1 MPEYD
6 ILIKNGS
13 IVDGTGVAAYEGAV
27 AIKGDRIV
35 SVLSGKDASCDA
47 VNVFDASGLSVTPGF
62 IDVHNHGDLSIL
74 YYPEAEG
81 FVRQGI
87 TTFVASNCGT
97 SPGPYG
103 EYIGQPLP
111 STGTWFQ
118 YDIYSELAPYTFYP
132 EVMIKR
138 NVFNERHEEIHGWV
152 VDWHTMGGFFKRVE
166 KEGLSPNYVPLVG
179 HSSIRTLEMGPDSK
193 RKATRPEIE
202 AMTVQVRSAM
212 EDGCRGLS
220 VGRDYEPAVYAD
232 LEELVACAKA
242 ASDYGGIYA
251 CHCLTTGLRKA
262 RGKGETCQSR
272 AQRAT
277 LGRLE
282 AIEIGRRCNIPV
294 QISHMWW
301 SCGSDAKT
309 EDEARECLD
318 LIDGARKDGV
328 DVSFDVCPPRPGLF
342 TSPWLVGLLLPWL
355 KMSGS
360 PESFA
365 KAVEM
370 RDFRDEIKS
379 TVLSGKWYRLNPN
392 ISPDWAAS
400 FRIISCKNECFINKT
415 LSQVAESL
423 GMESLD
429 ALMEV
434 LAADPYTKVEY
445 ESASNSC
452 KLLFYSHP
460 EAMFGVDTFALDDKW
475 ECRRPP
481 WYLPNENSFGGFPH
495 YFRYVVRETKT
506 LNFEEAVRKVT
517 SLPAKKFK
525 IKDRG
530 VLRPGYFADVVIIDA
545 DRIAEKGTQLTPRQY
560 PDGVEH
566 VIINGVPV
574 VSNNRHNGE
583 RPGKILYRE

>member
-1 MPEYD
+1 MAECD

-13 IVDGTGVAAYEGAV
+13 IVDGTGLDAYEGTI

-35 SVLSGKDASCDA
+35 SVLSSKDTSFDA
-47 VNVFDASGLSVTPGF
+47 ATVIDASGFAVTPGF

-74 YYPEAEG
+74 YYPKAEG

-132 EVMIKR
+132 EVLIR
-138 NVFNERHEEIHGWV
+138 RDTFNERHEEIYGWV
-152 VDWHTMGGFFKRVE
+152 VDWHTMGEFFKRVE
-166 KEGLSPNYVPLVG
+166 KEGLSPNYLPLVG
-179 HSSIRTLEMGPDSK
+179 HSSIRTLVMGSDSK

-202 AMTVQVRSAM
+202 AMTVHVRSAM

-232 LEELVACAKA
+232 LEELIACAKT
-242 ASDYGGIYA
+242 ASDYDGIYA

-262 RGKGETCQSR
+262 RGRGETYQSR
-272 AQRAT
+272 AQQAK

-282 AIEIGRRCNIPV
+282 AIKIGRRCNIPI

-301 SCGSDAKT
+301 SCGSDTKT
-309 EDEARECLD
+309 ENEAKECLNM
-318 LIDGARKDGV
+318 IDEARKDGV

-360 PESFA
+360 PENFA
-365 KAVEM
+365 EAIMMEE
-370 RDFRDEIKS
+370 FREEIQNIIS
-379 TVLSGKWYRLNPN
+379 SGFWYRLNPN
-392 ISPDWAAS
+392 INPNWAAS
-400 FRIISCKNECFINKT
+400 LNIVGCKDERFINKT

-423 GMESLD
+423 GMERLD

-445 ESASNSC
+445 VSESNSC
-452 KLLFYSHP
+452 KLLFYRHP
-460 EAMFGVDTFALDDKW
+460 EAMIGVDTFALDDKW
-475 ECRRPP
+475 ECRNPP
-481 WYLPNENSFGGFPH
+481 WYLPNENSYGGFPH
-495 YFRYVVRETKT
+495 YFRYAVRETKT
-506 LNFEEAVRKVT
+506 LSFEEAVHKVT

-530 VLRPGYFADVVIIDA
+530 VLRSGSFADVVIIDV
-545 DRIAEKGTQLTPRQY
+545 DRVAEKGNQLTPRRY
-560 PDGVEH
+560 PVGVEY
-566 VIINGVPV
+566 VIVNGVPV
-574 VSNNRHNGE
+574 VSNNRHTGE
-583 RPGKILYRE
+583 RPGNILYRE